1 MNVSDEIKSNQ
12 DLSPCLSV
20 VMPAFNEAATVG
32 IIVPLVLA
40 QKPVLELI
48 VVDDGSSDQ
57 TWNKLQDLAKTDARI
72 KLFRHE
78 KNQGKGSALR
88 SGLERA
94 TAPIVIIQDAD
105 LEYDPREY
113 YRLLEPILNGKADVV
128 FGSRFGGSASH
139 RVLYYWHSVGN
150 KVLTTLSNMATN
162 LNLSDIE
169 TCYKA
174 FRREVLEHITI
185 QEPRFG
191 FEPEITAKISRLEV
205 RVYEVAISYYGRTYQ
220 EGKKINWRDGLSALR
235 CILKYNFFAPLYP
248 AGRGIRDARPQ
259 GVLTPDL
266 CDPLRR
272 SVSVASQMG
281 EGEALPPL

>member
-72 KLFRHE
+72 KLSRHE
-78 KNQGKGSALR
+78 KNQGKASALR
-88 SGLERA
+88 S
-94 TAPIVIIQDAD
+94 
-105 LEYDPREY
+105 
-113 YRLLEPILNGKADVV
+113 
-128 FGSRFGGSASH
+128 
-139 RVLYYWHSVGN
+139 
-150 KVLTTLSNMATN
+150 
-162 LNLSDIE
+162 
-169 TCYKA
+169 
-174 FRREVLEHITI
+174 
-185 QEPRFG
+185 G

-205 RVYEVAISYYGRTYQ
+205 RVYEVAISANGRTYQ

-266 CDPLRR
+266 YDPLRR